1 MDSVFD
7 RFMIDKRE
15 RGIKRKGHMFSF
27 LELRSLRKRA
37 LECFEVI
44 QTKRKFREDLLSSSD
59 LKSILAFE
67 DRYQTI
73 KKSKVKSDFESFM
86 VEADELFQK
95 HFPPA
100 KEEWLFENVES
111 FLVAIVVA
119 LSIKCYFLQPF
130 VIPTDSMK
138 PTLFGVQ
145 IEHRTGE
152 TPGFAQQAFQK
163 VIYGKSYKRFVASED
178 LTLAG
183 YQVGSFTP
191 WFQYAD
197 FIFTNGESERLWLP
211 MEAVKKSGLRRG
223 QSFQKGEDILNLEI
237 ESGDFVLVDKMT
249 IHFRLPKRG
258 EVFVFTTHGIDGI
271 EKDFPM
277 RGIAGSQ
284 YYIKRCVGVPN
295 DSLRIEEPHL
305 WVNGK
310 IIDDNPMVA
319 KVQAAQEGYRG
330 YTSNLPGIN
339 FLSTPQE
346 RYQLAPDRFWA
357 MGDNSYN
364 SFDSRGWGPVPRK
377 NLVGTGFVAFWPF
390 GKRWGWIK

>member
-1 MDSVFD
+1 
-7 RFMIDKRE
+7 MI
-15 RGIKRKGHMFSF
+15 FSYF
-27 LELRSLRKRA
+27 KLRTLRKQA
-37 LECFEVI
+37 LECFEAI
-44 QTKRKFREDLLSSSD
+44 QTKRKFREDLLSSAD
-59 LKSILAFE
+59 LNVITAFE
-67 DRYQTI
+67 GRYESI
-73 KKSKVKSDFESFM
+73 KKSKLQSDYESFM
-86 VEADELFQK
+86 TEAEEIFQK
-95 HFPPA
+95 YFPSAPN
-100 KEEWLFENVES
+100 EWIFENVES

-138 PTLFGVQ
+138 PTLYGVQ

-152 TPGFAQQAFQK
+152 TPGLFEQAYQK

-183 YQVGSFTP
+183 YRVGSFTP

-197 FIFTNGESERLWLP
+197 FIFTNGETERLWLP
-211 MEAVKKSGLRRG
+211 MEAVKKSGLHRG
-223 QSFQKGEDILNLEI
+223 QFFRKGEDILNLEV

-249 IHFRLPKRG
+249 IHFRLPKRA
-258 EVFVFTTHGIDGI
+258 EVFVFTTHGIEGI

-277 RGIAGSQ
+277 RGISGSQ
-284 YYIKRCVGVPN
+284 YYIKRCVGVPH

-305 WVNGK
+305 FVNGK
-310 IIDDNPMVA
+310 VIDDNPMVA
-319 KVQAAQEGYRG
+319 KVQSAQNGYRG

-339 FLSTPQE
+339 FLATPQE
-346 RYQLAPDRFWA
+346 SYPLATDRFWA

-364 SFDSRGWGPVPRK
+364 SFDSRGWGPVPRE